1 MVCLKTDFNV
11 VVGFRKVQSLS
22 FYCFPIANASAK
34 NKEQFSRLN
43 NQAFYEN
50 TNNAI
55 PQYSLSAV
63 IRRNAV
69 AIAVWHNKI
78 GPLQICLRYKANP

>member
-1 MVCLKTDFNV
+1 MVCLKTDFKEV
-11 VVGFRKVQSLS
+11 AGFRKVQSLS
-22 FYCFPIANASAK
+22 FYCFPIANDSAK
-34 NKEQFSRLN
+34 NKVQFSRLN
-43 NQAFYEN
+43 NQAFNEN
-50 TNNAI
+50 TNDTI
-55 PQYSLSAV
+55 PQYSLSTV